1 MDVYRNNV
9 SKLKPEA
16 AAGGKMFSKKSQSQ
30 QQSYYF
36 RLARTIVCIY
46 NTTFVCFHWF
56 GKENL
61 EDLKHTNSK
70 YKESFLVLA
79 DSMTQW

>member
-1 MDVYRNNV
+1 M
-9 SKLKPEA
+9 EI
-16 AAGGKMFSKKSQSQ
+16 MFQNWNQEQLLREIFFFFKNHSQ

-36 RLARTIVCIY
+36 RLAHTIVCIY
-46 NTTFVCFHWF
+46 NATFVCFHWF

-61 EDLKHTNSK
+61 EVLKHTNSK

-79 DSMTQW
+79 DSMTQ

>member
-1 MDVYRNNV
+1 MDMHGNNV
-9 SKLKPEA
+9 SKLESGA
-16 AAGGKMFSKKSQSQ
+16 AAGGNFFFKNHSQ

-36 RLARTIVCIY
+36 RLAHTIVCIY
-46 NTTFVCFHWF
+46 NATFVCFHWF

-61 EDLKHTNSK
+61 EVLKHTNSK

-79 DSMTQW
+79 DSMPQ

>member
-1 MDVYRNNV
+1 MDMHGNNV
-9 SKLKPEA
+9 SKLESEA
-16 AAGGKMFSKKSQSQ
+16 ATGGKIKKKNYSQ

-36 RLARTIVCIY
+36 RLAHTIVYIY
-46 NTTFVCFHWF
+46 NATFVCFHWF
-56 GKENL
+56 GKQNL

-79 DSMTQW
+79 DSIIQE

>member
-1 MDVYRNNV
+1 M
-9 SKLKPEA
+9 EI
-16 AAGGKMFSKKSQSQ
+16 MFQNWNQEQLLREIFFFFFKNHSQ

-36 RLARTIVCIY
+36 RLAHTIVCIY
-46 NTTFVCFHWF
+46 NATFVCFHWF

-61 EDLKHTNSK
+61 DVLKHTNSK

-79 DSMTQW
+79 DSMTQ

>member
-1 MDVYRNNV
+1 MHGNNV
-9 SKLKPEA
+9 SKLKLEA
-16 AAGGKMFSKKSQSQ
+16 AAGGKMFLKKSRSQ

-36 RLARTIVCIY
+36 RLAHTIVHTY
-46 NTTFVCFHWF
+46 NVTFVCFHWF

-61 EDLKHTNSK
+61 EDLKNTNSK

-79 DSMTQW
+79 SSMTQW